1 MSEANKQVIKILMID
16 DHPMI
21 IEGYQNT
28 LLFTKKEHQE
38 LKIDIANNCDEA
50 IKFMEKSIDNE
61 LPYDVLFFDISLPP
75 SSDGKFNSGEDLA
88 VHAREILP
96 KSKIVILTMF
106 NESYRIHNIIKTINP
121 EGFLIKSDLTSS
133 ELSSAF
139 QAVLNNP
146 PFYSGTVNSYL
157 RKTITSDIVIDEK
170 NRKIL
175 YLLSQGIKTKN
186 LASHLDMSQSAIE
199 KRKKQ
204 LKELFDV
211 TDGEDETLLEKA
223 RGNGFI

>member
-1 MSEANKQVIKILMID
+1 MNQKIKILMID

-38 LKIDIANNCDEA
+38 LTIDIANNCDEA
-50 IKFMEKSIDNE
+50 IRFMDKSNDTDY
-61 LPYDVLFFDISLPP
+61 PYDLLFVDISLPP
-75 SSDGKFNSGEDLA
+75 SSDGKMSSGEDLA
-88 VHAREILP
+88 EYARKNLP
-96 KSKIVILTMF
+96 NAKIVILTMF
-106 NESYRIHNIIKTINP
+106 NESFRIHNIIKNIDP

-133 ELSSAF
+133 ELASAF

-146 PFYSGTVNSYL
+146 PFYSGTVNSFI
-157 RKTITSDIVIDEK
+157 RKSITTDIVIDDK

-186 LASHLDMSQSAIE
+186 LATHLDISLSAVE

-204 LKELFDV
+204 LKDLFSV
-211 TDGEDETLLEKA
+211 NDGQDETLLNEA
-223 RGNGFI
+223 RKKGFI